1 VKTRS
6 PLLLAVAAALI
17 SAPSAAGKFSISL
30 AVEPTPLWAKQPAR
44 VTIRTGTALPPKH
57 GMRLFA
63 VGPWRDKY
71 GVASFEIRLIRTGPA
86 ALKATVR
93 FPHGGRW
100 QLIVPNVAGR
110 AVRVRPST

>member
-1 VKTRS
+1 MRS
-6 PLLLAVAAALI
+6 PLLLAL
-17 SAPSAAGKFSISL
+17 AAGLLSATSAEAKFSISL

-44 VTIRTGTALPPKH
+44 VTIRMGTALPKKH

-71 GVASFEIRLIRTGPA
+71 GVASFEIRLIRTGSA
-86 ALKATVR
+86 AFKATVR

-110 AVRVRPST
+110 PVRVQPSG